1 MKNLWAPWR
10 LDYILDEKEEG
21 CIFCHAVQKEEDS
34 TRHVAIRGDACFCI
48 LNKFP
53 YNVGHLMIAPNR
65 HVSRLNELDEAE
77 LVEMVTLAQRL
88 EDVLT
93 RMMRPDGFNIGF
105 NLGKAAGAGIEA
117 HLHLHIVPR
126 WEGDTNF
133 MPVLGDTRVVPQA
146 LDKFYDNLMNALA
159 EETE

>member
-1 MKNLWAPWR
+1 MKHLWAPWR

-21 CIFCHAVQKEEDS
+21 CIFCHAVNKDED
-34 TRHVAIRGDACFCI
+34 RARLVAIRGDACFCI

-53 YNVGHLMIAPNR
+53 YNNGHLMIAPNR
-65 HVSRLNELDEAE
+65 HVSRLSELEELE
-77 LVEMVTLAQRL
+77 LVEMVKLAQRL
-88 EDVLT
+88 EEVLT
-93 RMMRPDGFNIGF
+93 RMMRPDGFNVGF
-105 NLGKAAGAGIEA
+105 NLGKAAGAGIEG

-146 LDKFYDNLMNALA
+146 LDKFYDILMNALS

>member
-1 MKNLWAPWR
+1 MKHLWAPWR
-10 LDYILDEKEEG
+10 LDYILEEKEDG
-21 CIFCHAVQKEEDS
+21 CIFCHAVTKDEDRE
-34 TRHVAIRGDACFCI
+34 RHVAIRGDACFCI

-53 YNVGHLMIAPNR
+53 YNNGHLMIAPNR
-65 HVSRLNELDEAE
+65 HVSRLNELEETE
-77 LVEMVTLAQRL
+77 LVEMVKLAQRL
-88 EDVLT
+88 EGILT
-93 RMMRPDGFNIGF
+93 RMMRPDGFNVGF

-146 LDKFYDNLMNALA
+146 LDKFYDYLMKALA
-159 EETE
+159 EDTE

>member
-1 MKNLWAPWR
+1 
-10 LDYILDEKEEG
+10 
-21 CIFCHAVQKEEDS
+21 
-34 TRHVAIRGDACFCI
+34 
-48 LNKFP
+48 
-53 YNVGHLMIAPNR
+53 MIAPNR

>member
-1 MKNLWAPWR
+1 MKQLWAPWR
-10 LDYILDEKEEG
+10 MDYILDEKEEG
-21 CIFCHAVQKEEDS
+21 CIFCHAVKDED
-34 TRHVAIRGDACFCI
+34 RERRVAIRGDVCFCM

-53 YNVGHLMIAPNR
+53 YNNGHLMIAPNR
-65 HVSRLNELDEAE
+65 HVSRLNELEEAE
-77 LVEMVTLAQRL
+77 LIEMVQLAQRL
-88 EDVLT
+88 EEVLT
-93 RMMRPDGFNIGF
+93 HMMRPDGFNVGF

-133 MPVLGDTRVVPQA
+133 MAVLGDTRVVPQA

>member
-1 MKNLWAPWR
+1 MKHLWAPWR

-21 CIFCHAVQKEEDS
+21 CIFCHAVNKDEDRE
-34 TRHVAIRGDACFCI
+34 RHLAIRGDSCFCI

-53 YNVGHLMIAPNR
+53 YNNGHLMIAPNR
-65 HVSRLNELDEAE
+65 HVSRLNELDESE
-77 LVEMVTLAQRL
+77 LVEMVKVAQRL
-88 EDVLT
+88 EGVLT
-93 RMMRPDGFNIGF
+93 QMMRPDGFNVGF